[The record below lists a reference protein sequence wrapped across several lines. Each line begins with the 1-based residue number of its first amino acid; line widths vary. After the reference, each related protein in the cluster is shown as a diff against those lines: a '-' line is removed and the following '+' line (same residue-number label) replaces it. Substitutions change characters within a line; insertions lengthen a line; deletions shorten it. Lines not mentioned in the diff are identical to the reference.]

1 VSAKCRHDLAGEEG
15 VVLFSFSISIYHHF
29 PHKIFRNKSFF
40 YLNRKC
46 SNKGGMG
53 GIVFKA
59 RERIHRFSQLS
70 EELETKTCLDNETL
84 EFETEEG

>member
-1 VSAKCRHDLAGEEG
+1 
-15 VVLFSFSISIYHHF
+15 
-29 PHKIFRNKSFF
+29 
-40 YLNRKC
+40 
-46 SNKGGMG
+46 MG